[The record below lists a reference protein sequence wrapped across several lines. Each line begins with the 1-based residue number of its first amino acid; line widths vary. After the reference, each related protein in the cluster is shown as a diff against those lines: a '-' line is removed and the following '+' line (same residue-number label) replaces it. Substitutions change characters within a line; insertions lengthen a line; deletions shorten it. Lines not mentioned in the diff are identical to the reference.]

1 MIHLELQLFLLIFNL
16 LNKIQVLMDSKES
29 FDYQKIKQFENS
41 YFVIND
47 NKYIIGVT
55 MIMLNIGA
63 RFIIDE
69 LNDDL
74 RKLISNTVVR
84 RIVVFCSFF
93 MATKDL
99 FTAIVLT
106 IIFVILINEVF
117 SEELEELEESNDEK
131 DKKGGSFNKNELEKT
146 IQSLKTI
153 QMNM

>member
-1 MIHLELQLFLLIFNL
+1 MEKYIDDFKKSL
-16 LNKIQVLMDSKES
+16 SC
-29 FDYQKIKQFENS
+29 
-41 YFVIND
+41 IND
-47 NKYIIGVT
+47 NKYIIGLT

-69 LNDDL
+69 LDDDL
-74 RKLISNTVVR
+74 RSLVTNAYIRRVV
-84 RIVVFCSFF
+84 IFCSFF

-117 SEELEELEESNDEK
+117 AKELDELDDDKEE
-131 DKKGGSFNKNELEKT
+131 KKGGSFNKKELDKAINT
-146 IQSLKTI
+146 LKTV

>member
-1 MIHLELQLFLLIFNL
+1 
-16 LNKIQVLMDSKES
+16 MDKWIDSTKES
-29 FDYQKIKQFENS
+29 LS
-41 YFVIND
+41 CINE
-47 NKYIIGVT
+47 NKYIIGLT

-69 LNDDL
+69 LDDDL

-84 RIVVFCSFF
+84 RVVIFCSFF

-106 IIFVILINEVF
+106 VIFVILINEVF
-117 SEELEELEESNDEK
+117 AKELDELEEGDEG
-131 DKKGGSFNKNELEKT
+131 KGGSFNKNELEKT
-146 IQSLKTI
+146 IQKLKSI

>member
-1 MIHLELQLFLLIFNL
+1 MEKYIDDLKKSL
-16 LNKIQVLMDSKES
+16 SC
-29 FDYQKIKQFENS
+29 
-41 YFVIND
+41 IND
-47 NKYIIGVT
+47 NKYIIGLT

-69 LNDDL
+69 LDDDL
-74 RKLISNTVVR
+74 RSLVTNAYIRRVV
-84 RIVVFCSFF
+84 IFCSFF

-117 SEELEELEESNDEK
+117 AKELDELDDKEE
-131 DKKGGSFNKNELEKT
+131 KKSGSFNKKELDKAINT
-146 IQSLKTI
+146 LKTV

>member
-1 MIHLELQLFLLIFNL
+1 ME
-16 LNKIQVLMDSKES
+16 KIIDSAKES
-29 FDYQKIKQFENS
+29 LS
-41 YFVIND
+41 CINE
-47 NKYIIGVT
+47 NKYMIGIT

-69 LNDDL
+69 LDDDL
-74 RKLISNTVVR
+74 RKMISNVFVR
-84 RIVVFCSFF
+84 RVVIFCSFF

-117 SEELEELEESNDEK
+117 AKELDAIDDEED
-131 DKKGGSFNKNELEKT
+131 DKGGSFNKNELEKT

-153 QMNM
+153 QMNMKIII

>member
-1 MIHLELQLFLLIFNL
+1 MEKLI
-16 LNKIQVLMDSKES
+16 DSTKES
-29 FDYQKIKQFENS
+29 LS
-41 YFVIND
+41 CINE
-47 NKYIIGVT
+47 NKYIIGLT

-69 LNDDL
+69 LDDDL

-84 RIVVFCSFF
+84 RVVIFCSFF

-106 IIFVILINEVF
+106 VIFVILINEVF
-117 SEELEELEESNDEK
+117 AKELDELEEGDEG
-131 DKKGGSFNKNELEKT
+131 KGGSFNKNELEKT
-146 IQSLKTI
+146 IQKLKSI